1 MGWSVYLQELA
12 SWASQGSVKF
22 GREIELS
29 SRWIEPIIW
38 NRLSSEQQNRAVRL
52 QALLSAA
59 FAEHGRIT
67 LMVQGFQEGL
77 DISPEFD
84 SRASEPYGNRNGFE
98 LLRQLTKEFSL
109 RNRAEALSLKT
120 QLLARVFVPD
130 PRPPGCKLPIVI
142 S

>member
-1 MGWSVYLQELA
+1 MSGIDYLA
-12 SWASQGSVKF
+12 K
-22 GREIELS
+22 
-29 SRWIEPIIW
+29 
-38 NRLSSEQQNRAVRL
+38 QQNRAVRL

-98 LLRQLTKEFSL
+98 LLRQLTKEFKPQEPCGGTFSQ
-109 RNRAEALSLKT
+109 NS
-120 QLLARVFVPD
+120 VV
-130 PRPPGCKLPIVI
+130 G
-142 S
+142 